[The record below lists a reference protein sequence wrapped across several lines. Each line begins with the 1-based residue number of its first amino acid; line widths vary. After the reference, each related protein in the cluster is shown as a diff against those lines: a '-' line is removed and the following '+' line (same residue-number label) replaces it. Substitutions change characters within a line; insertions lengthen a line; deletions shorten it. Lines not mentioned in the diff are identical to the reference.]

1 MSELQIQDQVIT
13 YKLPELVE
21 LLNENIIWIEILE
34 NDNTRLNT
42 RYPYTR
48 SNIKDLN
55 FKYTDNELQFDTD
68 ETRCYNLATNE
79 YVTIKFDQTGQYM
92 YHDHL
97 SAGLVEFKLH
107 EEQINEAIKTLPN
120 VDKNK
125 IRITRYRPKLNVN
138 TNAVWQGFCFVEFIF
153 DDLKEIYTGDV
164 SEERFADIK
173 TWYVD
178 KIRQQRVE
186 AFEELDMLEE
196 ETRAAGGTQED
207 IEDIDTIKQMFRDI
221 PQDLDLSTF
230 KTVEQLF
237 NFWPSLLLP
246 RKLAKL
252 DPYIKNLVI
261 DRTITEKEELSN
273 LLKDFTI
280 ESIDELKTLLNEL
293 ENIPAEESDNDKEW
307 AVNMLRKKVLELEE

>member
-1 MSELQIQDQVIT
+1 MSELQIHDNVIT

-21 LLNENIIWIEILE
+21 LLNENIVWIEILE

-48 SNIKDLN
+48 SSIADLN
-55 FKYTDNELQFDTD
+55 FEYIEESHFDTN

-97 SAGLVEFKLH
+97 SAGVIEFKQH
-107 EEQINEAIKTLPN
+107 EEQINAAINTLPH
-120 VDKNK
+120 VDKSK
-125 IRITRYRPKLNVN
+125 IRRTRYSPKLNVN

-164 SEERFADIK
+164 SEEKFEDIK
-173 TWYVD
+173 RWYID

-196 ETRAAGGTQED
+196 ETREAGGTQED

-252 DPYIKNLVI
+252 DPYIKDLVV

-273 LLKDFTI
+273 LLENFTI
-280 ESIDELKTLLNEL
+280 DSIGELKALLNEL
-293 ENIPAEESDNDKEW
+293 ENIQAEQSDTSNDW
-307 AVNMLRKKVLELEE
+307 AVKMLREKIVELEK

>member
-1 MSELQIQDQVIT
+1 MSELQIHDNVIT

-21 LLNENIIWIEILE
+21 LLNENIVWIEILE
-34 NDNTRLNT
+34 HDNTRLNT

-48 SNIKDLN
+48 SSITDLN
-55 FKYTDNELQFDTD
+55 FEYVEESHFDAN

-97 SAGLVEFKLH
+97 SAGVIEFKLH
-107 EEQINEAIKTLPN
+107 EEQINEAIKTLPD
-120 VDKNK
+120 VDKSK
-125 IRITRYRPKLNVN
+125 IRRTRYSPELNVN
-138 TNAVWQGFCFVEFIF
+138 TNTVWQGFCFVEFIF

-164 SEERFADIK
+164 SEEKFEDIK
-173 TWYVD
+173 RWYID

-196 ETRAAGGTQED
+196 ETREAGGTQED

-221 PQDLDLSTF
+221 PQDLDLSTY

-252 DPYIKNLVI
+252 DPYIKDLVVE
-261 DRTITEKEELSN
+261 RTITEKEELSN
-273 LLKDFTI
+273 LLENFTI
-280 ESIDELKTLLNEL
+280 DSMGELKTLLNEL
-293 ENIPAEESDNDKEW
+293 ENIQAEESDTSNDW
-307 AVNMLRKKVLELEE
+307 AVKMLREKIVELEK